1 MKNKKAPVDGS
12 PASANPP
19 VPTPPKQLGR
29 REFLRFGLASAAA
42 GLSLGSW
49 KTALARVGQEAP
61 QVHRYPTL
69 GRTGLKICDIGF
81 GSGAPVDANVVR
93 HAYDRGIN
101 YFDCAENYPLGD
113 PGVAERTLAKALKGK
128 RDKVF
133 ITSKTIAVV
142 GDSTAALMTR
152 LEESLKRLETDY
164 VDIFFN
170 HAVNDPARITNPEW
184 LQFVDDA
191 KKQGKIRF
199 SGMSGHGGNLAES
212 LRVALDQ
219 ELVDVILVA
228 YNFGQD
234 PSFLERLTKNFDR
247 IAKQPALPN
256 LIAKAKQKGVGVVAM
271 KTLMGARL
279 NDMRR
284 FESQGNTFAQAAFR
298 WTLSNPN
305 VDALIVSMKSA
316 DQIDEYLGA
325 SGALRTSSN
334 DRRLLQHYML
344 ANSSTSCRPGCSACE
359 SSCPSDVE
367 IADVLRSRMYSR
379 DYNDPRRGRVVYDSL
394 GVSATACITCSAQP
408 CMKACPSGVQI
419 ATLTRAQATRMS

>member
-1 MKNKKAPVDGS
+1 VKNKKAAANEPIATTS
-12 PASANPP
+12 QPEPAR
-19 VPTPPKQLGR
+19 PKPLGR
-29 REFLRFGLASAAA
+29 REFLRYGLAGAAA

-49 KTALARVGQEAP
+49 ESALARVGQEAP
-61 QVHRYPTL
+61 QVVRYPTL
-69 GRTGLKICDIGF
+69 GRTGLKISDIGF
-81 GSGAPVDANVVR
+81 GSGAPVTADVVR

-101 YFDCAENYPLGD
+101 YFDSAENYPLGD
-113 PGVAERTLAKALKGK
+113 SGVAEQTLAEALKGK

-133 ITSKTIAVV
+133 ITSKTKAVV
-142 GDSTAALMTR
+142 GDSKAALMTR
-152 LEESLKRLETDY
+152 LEESLKRLDTDY
-164 VDIFFN
+164 VDVYFN
-170 HAVNDPARITNPEW
+170 HAVNDPARIENPEW
-184 LQFVDDA
+184 LQFIDDA

-219 ELVDVILVA
+219 DLVDVILVA

-234 PSFLERLTKNFDR
+234 PSFLEQLTKNFDR
-247 IAKQPALPN
+247 IAKQPALPE
-256 LIAKAKQKGVGVVAM
+256 LLAKAKQKGVGVIAM

-316 DQIDEYLGA
+316 DQVDEYLGA
-325 SGALRTSSN
+325 SGALRTSSQ

-344 ANSSTSCRPGCSACE
+344 ANSSTSCRPGCNACE
-359 SSCPSDVE
+359 SSCPSSVE

-379 DYNDPRRGRVVYDSL
+379 DYNDPRRGKVTYDAL
-394 GVSATACITCSAQP
+394 AVSAMACTACSAQP
-408 CMKACPSGVQI
+408 CMAACPSGVEI
-419 ATLTRAQATRMS
+419 ATLTREHARRMA